1 MSLEPELGCEGLVAG
16 SLTCIPPTRRV
27 RPPTGEEGARL
38 HLSAG
43 RVALAVVVD
52 ADVHAVPPACELEDL
67 WECCGGLYLQF
78 WHVDRRFHLLGLLM
92 LSRHRYEC
100 STFWLAL
107 ASLLLCCKLLACSDN
122 ACQGMRPPSN
132 SETSSAST
140 RDDSPPTYHLCPT
153 SQRPLELCGASSG
166 DDAQELLHRREA
178 GHEEQPGHDRGQH
191 ASEEKAARDVNR
203 SSS

>member
-16 SLTCIPPTRRV
+16 SLTCILPTRRV

-52 ADVHAVPPACELEDL
+52 ADVHAVPRACELEDH

-100 STFWLAL
+100 STLWLAFCSAASCLLVPTMRAKECVHHRIPRQVLRPQETIRHQLTAYAQL
-107 ASLLLCCKLLACSDN
+107 A
-122 ACQGMRPPSN
+122 
-132 SETSSAST
+132 
-140 RDDSPPTYHLCPT
+140 
-153 SQRPLELCGASSG
+153 QRPLELCGASSG

-191 ASEEKAARDVNR
+191 ASEEKVARDVNR